1 MQPRMCSAV
10 RGAYVAAGNA
20 NLPVGRERA
29 AREIQT
35 GFMGLFCFF

>member
-1 MQPRMCSAV
+1 MQPRMGSAV

-29 AREIQT
+29 AT

>member
-1 MQPRMCSAV
+1 MQPRMGSAV

-29 AREIQT
+29 AREMQT